1 MAEKKARAKDPEEA
15 EAENAERWLLSYA
28 DMMTL
33 LVAFFI
39 MMYSMSVMNLKKFDK
54 VAMAIRSGFGGET
67 TGGKGKVVAGRNWS
81 IVGSD
86 VPSSGSTGEGGKKN
100 GKQAVPEVVKDQSFI
115 EHLRSQIA
123 YLKLDMTVQPILDV
137 EPNEGNRYS
146 LILSDQIN
154 FAPGDA
160 NVSEENARLI
170 SQIGGYLTNVP
181 MKIVIEGYSGH
192 FTGNTEFKNSWDLSM
207 ARVRQV
213 CDHFVDKTGINPRRI
228 TLMAYGE
235 WKTVSRVRKL
245 SMSATGEWKPADVTS
260 PDANKSNDRVTISV
274 MMK

>member
-1 MAEKKARAKDPEEA
+1 MAEKKARAKEAEEA
-15 EAENAERWLLSYA
+15 EHENAERWLLSYA

-39 MMYSMSVMNLKKFDK
+39 MMYSMSVMNLKKFDQ

-67 TGGKGKVVAGRNWS
+67 TGGKGRVLVGRNWS
-81 IVGSD
+81 LVGSD

-100 GKQAVPEVVKDQSFI
+100 GKQVLQEAVKDQSFI

-123 YLKLDMTVQPILDV
+123 YLKLDMSVQPILDV

-146 LILSDQIN
+146 LVLSDQIS
-154 FAPGDA
+154 FPPGVATLSDA
-160 NVSEENARLI
+160 NAKLI
-170 SQIGGYLTNVP
+170 SQIGSYLTNVP

-192 FTGNTEFKNSWDLSM
+192 FTGNADFTNSWDLSM
-207 ARVRQV
+207 ARARQV
-213 CDHFVDKTGINPRRI
+213 GDYFIDKKDINPRRV

-235 WKTVSRVRKL
+235 WKTVSRTRKL
-245 SMSATGEWKPADVTS
+245 SMTGTGEWKPADLTA
-260 PDANKSNDRVTISV
+260 PDTNKSNDRVTVSL